1 MEAVREQAKSPIL
14 PNHGQGEKAV
24 GLGSGPMGADC
35 GSDWVGNVPQA
46 GGQYVMKWFPSFDFQ
61 RRNRELKEEIEA
73 HLQMA
78 IADRVAR
85 GETEETA
92 RQAAAREFGNIL
104 LVQDVTRQMWGGGW
118 FEQLGRDVRYALRQL
133 RKNPGF
139 AITATAMLAIAICAN
154 STVFSWIDGTMLRPI
169 PGARDTGE
177 LVSLQRGERNF
188 SPTPPFSYLDYRDLR
203 EQNHTFAGILAYHH
217 DWITLTGG
225 AQPERVYI
233 ANVSSNYFDV
243 LGVKPMLGR
252 FFLAE
257 EETRPAIPNVVLS
270 YSLWKTRFAEDP
282 AIVGKSIEIARH
294 PVTVIGVAPEGVV
307 GAMPGLR
314 DDLWVTLD
322 PLGTDPWRMTH
333 RSGGAVWL
341 NVIGR
346 LRPGVSRGQAAQ
358 DLDTLMHNIVA
369 AYPNQHLGEN
379 RITLDPMW
387 RSPFGANGYMA
398 ATLPILL
405 AFAAVVLLLTC
416 ANVATLTLV
425 GFVSRRRELSIRQS
439 LGANRIQLVRQMVLE
454 GVVLSIVAGA
464 VALVLTSWT
473 SKTFAWFFPTNSNPL
488 ILNGS
493 MDYRVV
499 IGIAVSSL
507 LAGMLCGALPA
518 WRSSHAPAIEVLK
531 AESASISGGSRNRK
545 LLSGLVVAQIA
556 LTLPLL
562 LCSGLFLRTL
572 RNLAAAN
579 PGFEQDHVLTASV
592 GLNIAGYSND
602 EAQLIR
608 HRILDR
614 VSALPGVEV
623 ASLTDWIPMTLIQKR
638 NDAYPEGYVPH
649 PHESLLVQNAEVG
662 PRYFESLHIPILE
675 GREFTL
681 NDDEKAPRVIIVDQ
695 TAARRYWPGQ
705 DPLGKRLTVWGR
717 LFTVVG
723 VARNSTHTF
732 VNESPEPMVYMNFF
746 QHPGYET
753 MVQVKTEGNPVDLE
767 PMVENA
773 IHGIDS
779 RLPVFDVRSMRESTQ
794 MASTFAVIESTLAG
808 MFALIGLILAIT
820 GIYGVVAYRTQL
832 RTHEIGIRMALG
844 ASRVDVLR
852 LVLLQGLWLTGVG
865 LALGLAFALGLTRL
879 IARLLYGI
887 GAHDP
892 LTVASVVM
900 LLGTMSL
907 VACYFPAHR
916 AMRRNPVTAIREL

>member
-1 MEAVREQAKSPIL
+1 MR
-14 PNHGQGEKAV
+14 
-24 GLGSGPMGADC
+24 
-35 GSDWVGNVPQA
+35 
-46 GGQYVMKWFPSFDFQ
+46 WFPSFGLQ
-61 RRNRELKEEIEA
+61 RRNRELKEEIDA

-85 GETEETA
+85 GETEESA
-92 RQAAAREFGNIL
+92 RQAAVREFGNIL

-133 RKNPGF
+133 RKSPGF
-139 AITATAMLAIAICAN
+139 TITATAMLAVAICAN

-169 PGARDTGE
+169 PGARDVGD
-177 LVSLQRGERNF
+177 LVSLQRGGRNF

-203 EQNHTFAGILAYHH
+203 EQNHTFTGILAYHH

-225 AQPERVYI
+225 AQPERAYI
-233 ANVSSNYFDV
+233 ANVSANYFDV
-243 LGVKPMLGR
+243 LGIKPMLGR
-252 FFLAE
+252 FFLPE
-257 EETRPAIPNVVLS
+257 EETHLDAVPNVVLG
-270 YSLWKTRFAEDP
+270 YSLWKTRYAEDP

-294 PVTVIGVAPEGVV
+294 PITVIGVAPEGFV

-358 DLDTLMHNIVA
+358 DLDTVMHNIVA
-369 AYPNQHLGEN
+369 AYPDDHLGAN
-379 RITLDPMW
+379 QITLDPMW

-398 ATLPILL
+398 ATLPVLL

-425 GFVSRRRELSIRQS
+425 RFVSRRRELAIRQS
-439 LGANRIQLVRQMVLE
+439 LGANRIQLVWQMVLE
-454 GVVLSIVAGA
+454 GMVLSTVAGA
-464 VALVLTSWT
+464 VALGLTSWT
-473 SKTFAWFFPTNSNPL
+473 SKTFAWFFPANANPL

-493 MDYRVV
+493 MDHKVV
-499 IGIAVSSL
+499 IGIAVFSL
-507 LAGMLCGALPA
+507 LAGLLCGALPA

-556 LTLPLL
+556 LSLPLL
-562 LCSGLFLRTL
+562 ICSGLFLRTL
-572 RNLAAAN
+572 RNIASAN
-579 PGFEQDHVLTASV
+579 PGFEQDHILTASV
-592 GLNIAGYSND
+592 GLNIVGYSDD
-602 EAQLIR
+602 EVQLIR
-608 HRILDR
+608 HKILDR
-614 VSALPGVEV
+614 VSALPGVKV
-623 ASLTDWIPMTLIQKR
+623 ASFTDWIPMTLSHKGD
-638 NDAYPEGYVPH
+638 DAYPEGYVPL
-649 PHESLLVQNAEVG
+649 PHESLQVYHAEVA

-675 GREFTL
+675 GREFTPH
-681 NDDEKAPRVIIVDQ
+681 DDEKAPRVLIVDQ

-705 DPLGKRLTVWGR
+705 DPLGKGLRVWGR

-723 VARNSTHTF
+723 VVRNSTHML
-732 VNESPEPMVYMNFF
+732 VNESPEPMVYMSFF
-746 QHPGYET
+746 QQGYET
-753 MVQVKTEGNPVDLE
+753 IVQVETEGNPVDLA
-767 PMVENA
+767 PAVQNA
-773 IHGIDS
+773 IHEIDT

-794 MASTFAVIESTLAG
+794 MASSLAVIQSTLAG
-808 MFALIGLILAIT
+808 MFALIGLVLAVT
-820 GIYGVVAYRTQL
+820 GIYGVVAYRTQM
-832 RTHEIGIRMALG
+832 RTHEIGVRMALG

-852 LVLLQGLWLTGVG
+852 LVLSQGVWLTGVG
-865 LALGLAFALGLTRL
+865 LMLGLALALGLTRI

-887 GAHDP
+887 GANDP
-892 LTVASVVM
+892 VTVASVVT
-900 LLGTMSL
+900 LLGAMSL
-907 VACYFPAHR
+907 VACYLPAHR

>member
-1 MEAVREQAKSPIL
+1 
-14 PNHGQGEKAV
+14 
-24 GLGSGPMGADC
+24 
-35 GSDWVGNVPQA
+35 
-46 GGQYVMKWFPSFDFQ
+46 MKWISSFGFQ
-61 RRNRELKEEIEA
+61 RRKRELQEEIDA

-78 IADRVAR
+78 IADRVTR
-85 GETEETA
+85 GETAESA
-92 RQAAAREFGNIL
+92 RQAAAREFGNIPL
-104 LVQDVTRQMWGGGW
+104 LQDVTRDMWGQAW
-118 FEQLGRDVRYALRQL
+118 LEQLGRDVRYALRQL
-133 RKNPGF
+133 RKSPGF
-139 AITATAMLAIAICAN
+139 AITATAMLAAAICAN

-169 PGARDTGE
+169 PGARDTGD

-203 EQNHTFAGILAYHH
+203 EQNHTLAGLLAYHH

-225 AQPERVYI
+225 AEPERVFI
-233 ANVSSNYFDV
+233 ANVTANYFDV
-243 LGVKPMLGR
+243 LGIKPVLGR
-252 FFLAE
+252 FFLPE
-257 EETRPAIPNVVLS
+257 EETRPDAVPNVILS
-270 YSLWKTRFAEDP
+270 YSLWKTRYAADP

-294 PVTVIGVAPEGVV
+294 PVTVIGVAPEGFV

-322 PLGTDPWRMTH
+322 PLGTDVWRITH

-346 LRPGVSRGQAAQ
+346 LRPGVSRDQAAQ
-358 DLDTLMHNIVA
+358 DLDTVMHHIVA
-369 AYPNQHLGEN
+369 AFPDDHLGEN

-387 RSPFGANGYMA
+387 RSPFGANGFMA

-405 AFAAVVLLLTC
+405 AFAAVVLLLTS

-425 GFVSRRRELSIRQS
+425 RFVSRRLELAIRQS
-439 LGANRIQLVRQMVLE
+439 LGANRIRLVRQMVLE

-464 VALVLTSWT
+464 VALLLTLWT
-473 SKTFAWFFPTNSNPL
+473 SKTFAWFFPANSAPL
-488 ILNGS
+488 VLNGS
-493 MDYRVV
+493 MDLTVV
-499 IGIAVSSL
+499 IGIALFSL

-556 LTLPLL
+556 LSLPLL
-562 LCSGLFLRTL
+562 ICSGLFLRTL

-579 PGFEQDHVLTASV
+579 PGFEQDHILTASV

-602 EAQLIR
+602 EARLIR
-608 HRILDR
+608 HKILDR

-623 ASLTDWIPMTLIQKR
+623 ATLTDWIPMTLIQKR
-638 NDAYPEGYVPH
+638 TDAYPEGYVPH
-649 PHESLLVQNAEVG
+649 PHESLLVENAEVG
-662 PRYFESLHIPILE
+662 PRYFESLQIPILE

-681 NDDEKAPRVIIVDQ
+681 NDDEKAPSVIIVDQ

-705 DPLGKRLTVWGR
+705 DPLGKRLILGGGISTVI
-717 LFTVVG
+717 G

-732 VNESPEPMVYMNFF
+732 VNESPEPMVYMSHF
-746 QHPGYET
+746 QHPGFET
-753 MVQVKTEGNPVDLE
+753 MVQVKTAGNPADLA
-767 PMVENA
+767 PAVENA
-773 IHGIDS
+773 IREIDA
-779 RLPVFDVRSMRESTQ
+779 RLPVFDVRPMRESTQ
-794 MASTFAVIESTLAG
+794 MASIFAVLQSTLAG
-808 MFALIGLILAIT
+808 MFALIGLVLAIT
-820 GIYGVVAYRTQL
+820 GIYGVVSYRTQM
-832 RTHEIGIRMALG
+832 RTHEIGVRMALG

-852 LVLLQGLWLTGVG
+852 LVLLQGLWITGIG
-865 LALGLAFALGLTRL
+865 LALGLAFALGLTRV

-887 GAHDP
+887 GANDP
-892 LTVASVVM
+892 VTMVSVVM
-900 LLGTMSL
+900 LLGAMSL

>member
-1 MEAVREQAKSPIL
+1 
-14 PNHGQGEKAV
+14 
-24 GLGSGPMGADC
+24 
-35 GSDWVGNVPQA
+35 
-46 GGQYVMKWFPSFDFQ
+46 MKWFPSFGFQ
-61 RRNRELKEEIEA
+61 RRKRELQEEIDA

-85 GETEETA
+85 GETTETA
-92 RQAAAREFGNIL
+92 RRAAAREFGNIP
-104 LVQDVTRQMWGGGW
+104 LVQDVTRDMWGQAW
-118 FEQLGRDVRYALRQL
+118 LEQLGRDVRYALRQL
-133 RKNPGF
+133 RKSPGF
-139 AITATAMLAIAICAN
+139 TITATAMLAVAICAN
-154 STVFSWIDGTMLRPI
+154 STVFSWIDGTMLRPV
-169 PGARDTGE
+169 PGARDTGD

-188 SPTPPFSYLDYRDLR
+188 SPTPPLSYLDYRDLR

-225 AQPERVYI
+225 AQPERAYI
-233 ANVSSNYFDV
+233 ANVSANYFDV
-243 LGVKPMLGR
+243 LGIKPVLGR
-252 FFLAE
+252 FFLPE
-257 EETRPAIPNVVLS
+257 EEARAVPNVVLG
-270 YSLWKTRFAEDP
+270 YSLWKTRYAEDP

-307 GAMPGLR
+307 GAMPGIR
-314 DDLWVTLD
+314 EDLWVTLD
-322 PLGTDPWRMTH
+322 PLGTDVWRMTH
-333 RSGGAVWL
+333 RDADWL

-346 LRPGVSRGQAAQ
+346 LRPGVSLGTAAQ
-358 DLDTLMHNIVA
+358 DLDTLMHHIVA
-369 AYPNQHLGEN
+369 AYPDQHLGDN

-405 AFAAVVLLLTC
+405 AFAAVVLSLTC

-425 GFVSRRRELSIRQS
+425 RFVSRRRELAIRQS

-464 VALVLTSWT
+464 AALVLTSWT
-473 SKTFAWFFPTNSNPL
+473 SKTFACFFPANSNPL

-493 MDYRVV
+493 MDHKVV

-518 WRSSHAPAIEVLK
+518 WRSSHAPAVEVLK

-556 LTLPLL
+556 LSLPLL

-572 RNLAAAN
+572 RNLAGAN
-579 PGFEQDHVLTASV
+579 PGFEQDHILTASV
-592 GLNIAGYSND
+592 GLNIAGYSHD
-602 EAQLIR
+602 EEQVIR
-608 HRILDR
+608 HKILDR
-614 VSALPGVEV
+614 LSALPGVKV
-623 ASLTDWIPMTLIQKR
+623 ASLTDWIPMTLSHKGI
-638 NDAYPEGYVPH
+638 DAYPEGYVPH
-649 PHESLLVQNAEVG
+649 PHESLQVVHAEVS

-675 GREFTL
+675 GREFTPD
-681 NDDEKAPRVIIVDQ
+681 DDEKAPKVLIVDQ

-705 DPLGKRLTVWGR
+705 DPLGKRLRVWGS

-732 VNESPEPMVYMNFF
+732 VNESPEPMVYMSFF
-746 QHPGYET
+746 QEAYET
-753 MVQVKTEGNPVDLE
+753 MVQVETEGNPVDLA
-767 PMVENA
+767 PAVENVL
-773 IHGIDS
+773 HEIDT

-794 MASTFAVIESTLAG
+794 IANSFAVIQSALAG
-808 MFALIGLILAIT
+808 MFALIGLVLAIT

-832 RTHEIGIRMALG
+832 RTHEIGVRMALG

-852 LVLLQGLWLTGVG
+852 LVLLQGLWLTGIG
-865 LALGLAFALGLTRL
+865 LALGLAFALGLTR
-879 IARLLYGI
+879 IIVRLLYGI
-887 GAHDP
+887 GANDP
-892 LTVASVVM
+892 VTVVSVVM
-900 LLGTMSL
+900 LLGAMSL
-907 VACYFPAHR
+907 AACYLPAHR

>member
-1 MEAVREQAKSPIL
+1 
-14 PNHGQGEKAV
+14 
-24 GLGSGPMGADC
+24 
-35 GSDWVGNVPQA
+35 
-46 GGQYVMKWFPSFDFQ
+46 MKWFPSFGFQ
-61 RRNRELKEEIEA
+61 RRKRELQEEIDA

-78 IADRVAR
+78 IADRVVR
-85 GETEETA
+85 GETAEAA
-92 RQAAAREFGNIL
+92 RQAAAQEFGNIPM
-104 LVQDVTRQMWGGGW
+104 VQDVTREMWGQGW
-118 FEQLGRDVRYALRQL
+118 LEQLGRDVRYALRQL
-133 RKNPGF
+133 RKSPGF
-139 AITATAMLAIAICAN
+139 TITATAMLAVAICAN

-169 PGARDTGE
+169 PGARDTGD

-203 EQNHTFAGILAYHH
+203 EQNHTFTGILAYHH

-225 AQPERVYI
+225 AQPERAYI
-233 ANVSSNYFDV
+233 ANVSANYFDV
-243 LGVKPMLGR
+243 LGIKPMLGR

-257 EETRPAIPNVVLS
+257 EETRPDAVPNVVLA
-270 YSLWKTRFAEDP
+270 YSLWKMRYAADP
-282 AIVGKSIEIARH
+282 AIVGKSIELARH
-294 PVTVIGVAPEGVV
+294 PVTVIGVAPEGFV

-322 PLGTDPWRMTH
+322 PLGTDVWRMTH

-358 DLDTLMHNIVA
+358 DLDTVMHIIVA
-369 AYPNQHLGEN
+369 AFPDDHLGQN

-425 GFVSRRRELSIRQS
+425 RFVSRRRELAIRQS

-454 GVVLSIVAGA
+454 GVVLSIVAGV

-473 SKTFAWFFPTNSNPL
+473 SKTFAWFFPVNAIPL

-493 MDYRVV
+493 MDHKVV
-499 IGIAVSSL
+499 IGIAMSSL
-507 LAGMLCGALPA
+507 LAGVLCGALPA
-518 WRSSHAPAIEVLK
+518 WRSSHAPALEVLK

-556 LTLPLL
+556 LSLPLL
-562 LCSGLFLRTL
+562 LCSGLLLRTL
-572 RNLAAAN
+572 RNLAGAN
-579 PGFEQDHVLTASV
+579 PGFEQDHILTASV
-592 GLNIAGYSND
+592 GLNIAGYSHD
-602 EAQLIR
+602 EEQLIR
-608 HRILDR
+608 HKILDR
-614 VSALPGVEV
+614 VSALPGVKV
-623 ASLTDWIPMTLIQKR
+623 ASLTDWIPMSLTQKR
-638 NDAYPEGYVPH
+638 EDAYPEGYAPR
-649 PHESLLVQNAEVG
+649 PHESLKVAHAEVA

-675 GREFTL
+675 GREFTPD
-681 NDDEKAPRVIIVDQ
+681 DDEKAPRVLIVDQ
-695 TAARRYWPGQ
+695 TAAKRYWPGQ
-705 DPLGKRLTVWGR
+705 DPLGKKLRVWGR

-746 QHPGYET
+746 QAGYET
-753 MVQVKTEGNPVDLE
+753 IVQVKTEGNPLDLA
-767 PMVENA
+767 PAVQNA
-773 IHGIDS
+773 IHEIDT

-794 MASTFAVIESTLAG
+794 IASSFAVIQSALAG
-808 MFALIGLILAIT
+808 MFALIGLVLAIT
-820 GIYGVVAYRTQL
+820 GIYGVVAYRTQM

-852 LVLLQGLWLTGVG
+852 LVLLQGLWLTGTGV
-865 LALGLAFALGLTRL
+865 ALGLAFALGLTRL

-887 GAHDP
+887 GANDP
-892 LTVASVVM
+892 ITVVSVVM
-900 LLGTMSL
+900 LLGAMSL
-907 VACYFPAHR
+907 LACYLPAHR

>member
-1 MEAVREQAKSPIL
+1 
-14 PNHGQGEKAV
+14 
-24 GLGSGPMGADC
+24 
-35 GSDWVGNVPQA
+35 
-46 GGQYVMKWFPSFDFQ
+46 MKWFLSFGFQ
-61 RRNRELKEEIEA
+61 RRKRELQEEIDA

-85 GETEETA
+85 GETVETA
-92 RQAAAREFGNIL
+92 RQAAAREFGNIP
-104 LVQDVTRQMWGGGW
+104 LVQDATRDMWGQAW
-118 FEQLGRDVRYALRQL
+118 LEQIGRDVRYALRQL
-133 RKNPGF
+133 RKSPGF
-139 AITATAMLAIAICAN
+139 SITATAMLAVAICAN

-169 PGARDTGE
+169 PGAQDTGD
-177 LVSLQRGERNF
+177 LVSLQRGERTL

-225 AQPERVYI
+225 AQPERAYI
-233 ANVSSNYFDV
+233 ANVSANYFDV
-243 LGVKPMLGR
+243 LGIKPVLGR

-257 EETRPAIPNVVLS
+257 EESRPDAVPNVVLG
-270 YSLWKTRFAEDP
+270 YSLWKMRYAKDP

-307 GAMPGLR
+307 GAMPGIR
-314 DDLWVTLD
+314 EDLWVMLD
-322 PLGTDPWRMTH
+322 PLGTDVWRMTH
-333 RSGGAVWL
+333 RDTYWL

-358 DLDTLMHNIVA
+358 DLDTLMHHIVA
-369 AYPNQHLGEN
+369 AYPNEHLGEN
-379 RITLDPMW
+379 RIMLDSMW

-405 AFAAVVLLLTC
+405 GIAGLVLLLTC

-425 GFVSRRRELSIRQS
+425 RFVSRRRELAIRQS

-454 GVVLSIVAGA
+454 GAALSTGAGA

-473 SKTFAWFFPTNSNPL
+473 SKTFAWFFPPNANPL
-488 ILNGS
+488 ILNGT
-493 MDYRVV
+493 MDYKVV

-507 LAGMLCGALPA
+507 LAGMLCSALPA

-556 LTLPLL
+556 LSLPLL

-572 RNLAAAN
+572 RNLAGAN
-579 PGFEQDHVLTASV
+579 PGFEQDHILTASV
-592 GLNIAGYSND
+592 GLNIAGYSHD
-602 EAQLIR
+602 EEQVIR
-608 HRILDR
+608 HKILDR
-614 VSALPGVEV
+614 VSALPGVKV
-623 ASLTDWIPMTLIQKR
+623 ASFTDWIPMTLSHKGE
-638 NDAYPEGYVPH
+638 DAYPEGYAPH
-649 PHESLLVQNAEVG
+649 PHESLKVLHAEVS

-675 GREFTL
+675 GRGFTPD
-681 NDDEKAPRVIIVDQ
+681 DDEKAPRVLIVDQ

-705 DPLGKRLTVWGR
+705 DPLGKKLWVRGSF
-717 LFTVVG
+717 FTVVG
-723 VARNSTHTF
+723 VVRNSTHTF
-732 VNESPEPMVYMNFF
+732 VNESPEPMVYMSFF
-746 QHPGYET
+746 QQSEPET
-753 MVQVKTEGNPVDLE
+753 MVQVKTGGNPLDLA
-767 PMVENA
+767 PAVENA
-773 IHGIDS
+773 IHEIDT

-794 MASTFAVIESTLAG
+794 MASSFAVIQSALAG
-808 MFALIGLILAIT
+808 MFALIGLVLAIT
-820 GIYGVVAYRTQL
+820 GIYGVVAYRTQM
-832 RTHEIGIRMALG
+832 RTREIGVRMALG

-852 LVLLQGLWLTGVG
+852 LVLLQGLWLTGIG

-887 GAHDP
+887 GANDP
-892 LTVASVVM
+892 ITVVSVVM
-900 LLGTMSL
+900 LLGAMSL
-907 VACYFPAHR
+907 LACYLPAHR